1 VLSEKIQESIVKIRQ
16 LGLAM
21 SISAAM
27 VACSDNTNTTT
38 DLVAEPEETIDT
50 QVTQAAAT
58 EQDNPLF
65 TESELPYGLPAF
77 DEIRDEH
84 FLPAFERAMA
94 LHLEEIDI
102 IASNPDPATFDN
114 TILAMERSGR
124 DLDRV
129 ARVFFNVAGADTNPD
144 RQQIQREVSPMLSA
158 HDDTIALNSELFA
171 RIDSLYQQSNSLNL
185 DPVSQR
191 LLERYHTQFV
201 RSGALLSDVQKERLR
216 EINSDL
222 ATLSTQFSQNV
233 LAEVND
239 SAVLVDDVA
248 LLDGLSEAQIEAA
261 AAAAEE
267 RGEIGQYLITLQN
280 TSNQPVLTSLT
291 NRELRERIHDASLQR
306 GIRGNEFDT
315 RDIVATTL
323 RLRAERAQMLGYETH
338 ADYILSEQTAGS
350 IAAVNEMLDDIVP
363 VAVANARREGEDIQQ
378 MINELE
384 AEPFELSDSD
394 WSYYAE
400 KVRAERYAFDESEV
414 RPYFELN
421 SVLTNGVFFAA
432 EQVYGLTFQ
441 RREDLSGYHPDVQ
454 VWEVFDADGSP
465 LGLMLADF
473 YARPS
478 KRGGAWMNSYDLPS
492 ELTGGFPVVA
502 MHQNIPKPPAGD
514 PTLLTFDEVTT
525 MFHEFGHVLHGI
537 MTDVAYPYFAGTA
550 VPRDFVEFPSQVN
563 EMWASWPEVLANYA
577 RHYETGEQIP
587 QELLDKVMAAEQ
599 FNQGYSTT
607 EYIAASVL
615 DQELHQLSLEQI
627 PSADELV
634 DFELQALAENGLD
647 YGPVPPRYRTAYFSH
662 IMGGYSAGY
671 YSYIWSEVL
680 DADAVEWFKENGGM
694 LRENGQ
700 QFRDQLLARGGSAEA
715 MQLYRDFA
723 GREPDPVHMLQRRG
737 LTE

>member
-1 VLSEKIQESIVKIRQ
+1 
-16 LGLAM
+16 
-21 SISAAM
+21 
-27 VACSDNTNTTT
+27 
-38 DLVAEPEETIDT
+38 
-50 QVTQAAAT
+50 
-58 EQDNPLF
+58 
-65 TESELPYGLPAF
+65 
-77 DEIRDEH
+77 
-84 FLPAFERAMA
+84 
-94 LHLEEIDI
+94 
-102 IASNPDPATFDN
+102 
-114 TILAMERSGR
+114 
-124 DLDRV
+124 
-129 ARVFFNVAGADTNPD
+129 FNVAGADTNPD

-158 HDDTIALNSELFA
+158 HDDTIALNSALFA
-171 RIDSLYQQSNSLNL
+171 RNDSLYQQSNSLNL

-248 LLDGLSEAQIEAA
+248 LLDGLSDAQIEAA

-378 MINELE
+378 MINEIE

-634 DFELQALAENGLD
+634 EFELQALAENGLN